1 MDLKQIKFSLA
12 VVINLL
18 AALTFGYF
26 CFLGANFYTLGD
38 KGTSIAVAVII
49 TLLLIGTSLG
59 AKLLKQTKRNFKSR
73 FIWEIVLLVLFS
85 VLTASS
91 TYYAFSH
98 YFVVSAQKPTIQNKL
113 NKNIAQA
120 QMIYPDYE
128 SYVKTRVG
136 IYTSKIDVAILNGG
150 GQPTELEKFGISKNI
165 PITIKKQGQIQIDKV
180 NELINPREFLKKIKN
195 NDSTWLANAKNSVE
209 NWEPIS
215 LVNVINDIE
224 KNTKNSL
231 NQLVSLS
238 IKQGTNEKNY
248 PPFDPDEINPNNV
261 NNYFTT
267 IGTPSPF
274 SIVLAFFSYLL
285 MLLSW
290 FITKRDSRS
299 TGALTTAEYEI
310 VL

>member
-38 KGTSIAVAVII
+38 KGKSIAVAVII

-85 VLTASS
+85 VLTASF
-91 TYYAFSH
+91 TYYPFSH
-98 YFVVSAQKPTIQNKL
+98 YFVVSAQKPTIQKKL
-113 NKNIAQA
+113 SENIAQA
-120 QMIYPDYE
+120 QNIYLEYE
-128 SYVKTRVG
+128 NYVSTRIG
-136 IYTSKIDVAILNGG
+136 IYSSKIDVAILNIDS
-150 GQPTELEKFGISKNI
+150 QPKELEKFGISRSVSVSLPIQRKN
-165 PITIKKQGQIQIDKV
+165 QIDK
-180 NELINPREFLKKIKN
+180 INYILLPQNFNQIKT
-195 NDSTWLANAKNSVE
+195 NDSTWLTNAQNSVV

-215 LVNVINDIE
+215 LVDVINNIE
-224 KNTKNSL
+224 NNTANSL
-231 NQLVSLS
+231 NQLVKFSE
-238 IKQGTNEKNY
+238 KKGKNESY
-248 PPFDPDEINPNNV
+248 PKFSPDKPHPNNV
-261 NNYFTT
+261 KNYFTT

>member
-38 KGTSIAVAVII
+38 KGKSIAVAVII

-85 VLTASS
+85 VLTASF
-91 TYYAFSH
+91 TYYPFSH
-98 YFVVSAQKPTIQNKL
+98 YFVVSAQKPTIQKKL
-113 NKNIAQA
+113 SENIAQA
-120 QMIYPDYE
+120 QNIYLEYE
-128 SYVKTRVG
+128 NYVTTRIG
-136 IYTSKIDVAILNGG
+136 IYSSKIDVAILNIDS
-150 GQPTELEKFGISKNI
+150 QPKELEKFGISRSVSVSLPIQKKN
-165 PITIKKQGQIQIDKV
+165 QIDK
-180 NELINPREFLKKIKN
+180 INYILLPQNFNQIKT
-195 NDSTWLANAKNSVE
+195 NDSTWLTNAQNSVV

-215 LVNVINDIE
+215 LVDVINNIE
-224 KNTKNSL
+224 NNTANSL
-231 NQLVSLS
+231 NQLVKFSE
-238 IKQGTNEKNY
+238 KKGKNESY
-248 PPFDPDEINPNNV
+248 PKFSPDKPHPNNV
-261 NNYFTT
+261 KNYFTT
-267 IGTPSPF
+267 IGRPSPF

>member
-85 VLTASS
+85 VLTASF
-91 TYYAFSH
+91 TYYPFSH
-98 YFVVSAQKPTIQNKL
+98 YFVVSAQKPTIQKKL
-113 NKNIAQA
+113 NENISKAEN
-120 QMIYPDYE
+120 MYTEYE
-128 SYVKTRVG
+128 SYVLKRDSD
-136 IYTSKIDVAILNGG
+136 YLRSLNDAVN
-150 GQPTELEKFGISKNI
+150 QKNI
-165 PITIKKQGQIQIDKV
+165 APSVYFAFG
-180 NELINPREFLKKIKN
+180 F
-195 NDSTWLANAKNSVE
+195 NDSSGVLPQTQLNIKHNTLIPLLKPTNFNSMKTNDSVWFAKAKISVN

-215 LVNVINDIE
+215 LVDVVNNIKTNTTNSINKIIGFSRNRAINE
-224 KNTKNSL
+224 TRIIFIPN
-231 NQLVSLS
+231 LS
-238 IKQGTNEKNY
+238 E
-248 PPFDPDEINPNNV
+248 FNNV
-261 NNYFTT
+261 NIYFTT
-267 IGTPSPF
+267 KGTPSPF

>member
-38 KGTSIAVAVII
+38 KGKSIAVAVII

-85 VLTASS
+85 VLTAIF
-91 TYYAFSH
+91 TYYPFSH
-98 YFVVSAQKPTIQNKL
+98 YFVVSAQKPTIQRKL
-113 NKNIAQA
+113 NENIAQA
-120 QMIYPDYE
+120 QKIYLEYE
-128 SYVKTRVG
+128 NYVTTRIG
-136 IYTSKIDVAILNGG
+136 IYSSKIDVAILNIDS
-150 GQPTELEKFGISKNI
+150 QPKELEKFGISRSVSVSLPIQRKN
-165 PITIKKQGQIQIDKV
+165 QIDK
-180 NELINPREFLKKIKN
+180 INYILLPQNFNQIKT
-195 NDSTWLANAKNSVE
+195 NDSTWLTNAQNSIV

-215 LVNVINDIE
+215 LVDVINNIE
-224 KNTKNSL
+224 NNTTNSL
-231 NQLVSLS
+231 NQL
-238 IKQGTNEKNY
+238 IKFSEKTGKNESY
-248 PPFDPDEINPNNV
+248 PKFSPDKPHPNNV

-267 IGTPSPF
+267 IGSPSPF

>member
-38 KGTSIAVAVII
+38 KGKSIAVAVII

-85 VLTASS
+85 VLTASF
-91 TYYAFSH
+91 TYYPFSH
-98 YFVVSAQKPTIQNKL
+98 YFVVSAQKPTIQKKL
-113 NKNIAQA
+113 SENIAQA
-120 QMIYPDYE
+120 QNIYLEYE
-128 SYVKTRVG
+128 NYVTTRIG
-136 IYTSKIDVAILNGG
+136 IYSSKIDVAILNIDS
-150 GQPTELEKFGISKNI
+150 QPKELEKFGISISVSVSLPIQRKN
-165 PITIKKQGQIQIDKV
+165 QIDK
-180 NELINPREFLKKIKN
+180 INYILLPQNFNQIKT
-195 NDSTWLANAKNSVE
+195 NDSTWLTNAQNSVV

-215 LVNVINDIE
+215 LVDVINNIE
-224 KNTKNSL
+224 NNTANSL
-231 NQLVSLS
+231 NQLVKFSE
-238 IKQGTNEKNY
+238 KKGKNESY
-248 PPFDPDEINPNNV
+248 PKFSPDKPHPNNV
-261 NNYFTT
+261 KNYFTT
-267 IGTPSPF
+267 IGRPSPF

>member
-26 CFLGANFYTLGD
+26 CFLGKNFQTLGD
-38 KGTSIAVAVII
+38 KVSSITFAVII

-73 FIWEIVLLVLFS
+73 FIWEMVLLVLF
-85 VLTASS
+85 TAFIGYF
-91 TYYAFSH
+91 TYFPFSH

-113 NKNIAQA
+113 NQKIAQA
-120 QMIYPDYE
+120 QNIYPDYE
-128 SYVKTRVG
+128 SYVTTRVG
-136 IYTSKIDVAILNGG
+136 IYTSKIDVAIINGE
-150 GQPTELEKFGISKNI
+150 GQPAELEKFGISKKV

-195 NDSTWLANAKNSVE
+195 NDSTWLANAKKSVE

-238 IKQGTNEKNY
+238 IKQGTNENNY
-248 PPFDPDEINPNNV
+248 PPFDPNEINHNNV

-274 SIVLAFFSYLL
+274 SIVLAFFGYLL

-290 FITKRDSRS
+290 FITKRDNKPYGRL
-299 TGALTTAEYEI
+299 AKYEI
-310 VL
+310 EL

>member
-38 KGTSIAVAVII
+38 KGKSIAVAVII

-85 VLTASS
+85 VLTASF
-91 TYYAFSH
+91 TYYPFSH
-98 YFVVSAQKPTIQNKL
+98 YFVVSAQKPTIQKKL
-113 NKNIAQA
+113 SENIAQA
-120 QMIYPDYE
+120 QNIYLEYKN
-128 SYVKTRVG
+128 YVTTRIG
-136 IYTSKIDVAILNGG
+136 IYNSKIDVAILNIDS
-150 GQPTELEKFGISKNI
+150 QPKELEKFGISRSVSVSLPIQKKN
-165 PITIKKQGQIQIDKV
+165 QIDK
-180 NELINPREFLKKIKN
+180 INYILLPQNFNQIKT
-195 NDSTWLANAKNSVE
+195 NDSTWLTNAQNSVV

-215 LVNVINDIE
+215 LVDVINNIE
-224 KNTKNSL
+224 NNTANSL
-231 NQLVSLS
+231 NQLVKFSE
-238 IKQGTNEKNY
+238 KKGKNESY
-248 PPFDPDEINPNNV
+248 PKFSPDKPHPNNV
-261 NNYFTT
+261 KNYFTT
-267 IGTPSPF
+267 IGRPSPF

>member
-38 KGTSIAVAVII
+38 KGKSIAVAVII

-85 VLTASS
+85 VLTASF
-91 TYYAFSH
+91 TYYPFSH
-98 YFVVSAQKPTIQNKL
+98 YFVVSAQKPTIQKKL
-113 NKNIAQA
+113 SENIAQA
-120 QMIYPDYE
+120 QNIYLEYE
-128 SYVKTRVG
+128 NYVTTRIG
-136 IYTSKIDVAILNGG
+136 IYSSKIDVAILNIDS
-150 GQPTELEKFGISKNI
+150 QPKELEKFGISRSVSVSLPIQRKN
-165 PITIKKQGQIQIDKV
+165 QIDK
-180 NELINPREFLKKIKN
+180 INYILLPQNFNQIKT
-195 NDSTWLANAKNSVE
+195 NDSTWLTNAQNSVV

-215 LVNVINDIE
+215 LVDVINNIE
-224 KNTKNSL
+224 NNTANSL
-231 NQLVSLS
+231 NQLVKFSE
-238 IKQGTNEKNY
+238 KKGKNESY
-248 PPFDPDEINPNNV
+248 PKFSPDKPHPNNV
-261 NNYFTT
+261 KNYFTT
-267 IGTPSPF
+267 IGRPSPF